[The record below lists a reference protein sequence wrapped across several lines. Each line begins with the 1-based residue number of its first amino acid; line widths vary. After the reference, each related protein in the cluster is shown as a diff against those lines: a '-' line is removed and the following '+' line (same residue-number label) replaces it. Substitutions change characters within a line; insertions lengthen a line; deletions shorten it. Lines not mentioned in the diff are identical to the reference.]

1 MVDENRFSGTART
14 IGGKIEGA
22 VGDMTGDSKMQADG
36 MVDKVAGKAQ
46 KAYGQAA
53 DTVRDTAGQ
62 LSGRAKDYADQASD
76 YGSQLMD
83 QVEEYGDMLAE
94 QVDARPITSVLVA
107 LGVGFLLAMVTKPAP
122 KVVYRRR

>member
-1 MVDENRFSGTART
+1 MDENRCEGAARKV
-14 IGGKIEGA
+14 GGKVEGA
-22 VGDMTGDSKMQADG
+22 VGDLTGDSKMQADG

-53 DTVRDTAGQ
+53 DTVRDAAGTV
-62 LSGRAKDYADQASD
+62 GDKARDYADQAGD

-94 QVDARPITSVLVA
+94 QVDARPITAVLVA
-107 LGVGFLLAMVTKPAP
+107 LGVGFLLALVTKPAP

>member
-1 MVDENRFSGTART
+1 MVDENRFEGTART

-36 MVDKVAGKAQ
+36 AVDKVTGKAQ

-53 DTVRDTAGQ
+53 DTVRDTVSQARSKAG
-62 LSGRAKDYADQASD
+62 DYADQAGD
-76 YGSQLMD
+76 YGSQLLD

-94 QVDARPITSVLVA
+94 QVDARPITAVLIA
-107 LGVGFLLAMVTKPAP
+107 LGVGFLIAMVTKPSP